1 MNEKIVPVILCGGVG
16 SRLWP
21 LSRASFPKQYLKIGN
36 DNEKTLLQNTFER
49 IKKLENLD
57 DPILICN
64 EEHRFI
70 VAEQLREIGIK
81 PKSILLEPFGRGTAP
96 AIALAGIKAREGG
109 KDPFL
114 LVLSSDHEI
123 KNSENFLSSIRSGLN
138 EVQKGRLV
146 TFGVVPNSPE
156 TGYGYIQAMDNL
168 DPISLKGSVIKRF
181 IEKPD
186 IESAKNF
193 IVDNSFTWNS
203 GIFLFQT
210 NNILNQIRNF
220 FPEIILNCEKALE
233 KSNFDLDFQ
242 RLNKEFFSKCT
253 DISIDIA
260 VMEKTNLGTV
270 IPLDAGW
277 SDIGSWNKV
286 WETSTKDIQ
295 NNSVEGNVLVKNSF
309 NSLIKS
315 ESRLLVAIGIKNLI
329 VIETSDAILVANK
342 DCSQDVKGIV
352 NDLNK
357 LNLNEGKEHK
367 KIFRPWGNY
376 ISVAEDHNWKVKKIS
391 VKPHQSLSLQMHEH
405 RAEHWIVV
413 NGIAKV
419 EIDQKTIILEA
430 NQSAY
435 IPPRS
440 RHRLTNNGDSLL
452 VLIEVQSGNYLGEDD
467 IFRYE
472 DNYGRISKNK

>member
-1 MNEKIVPVILCGGVG
+1 MREKIIPVILCGGVG

-36 DNEKTLLQNTFER
+36 DNTKTLLQNTFER

-57 DPILICN
+57 DPIIICN

-81 PKSILLEPFGRGTAP
+81 PKSILLEPFGKGTAP
-96 AIALAGIKAREGG
+96 AIALAGIKAKEEGN
-109 KDPFL
+109 DPLL

-123 KNSENFLSSIRSGLN
+123 KSSENFLKSIRAGIK
-138 EVQKGRLV
+138 EVEKGRLV
-146 TFGVVPNSPE
+146 TFGVVPNKPE
-156 TGYGYIQAMDNL
+156 TGYGYIQAMNNL
-168 DPISLKGSVIKRF
+168 DPISLKGSEIKRF
-181 IEKPD
+181 FEKPD
-186 IESAKNF
+186 IELAKEF
-193 IVDNSFTWNS
+193 IKDNSFTWNS

-220 FPEIILNCEKALE
+220 SPHIIHNCENALQ
-233 KSNFDLDFQ
+233 KSKFDLDFQ
-242 RLNKEFFSKCT
+242 RINKDFFSNCEN
-253 DISIDIA
+253 ISIDIA

-286 WETSTKDIQ
+286 WETSKKDLQ
-295 NNSVEGNVLVKNSF
+295 NNYLEGNVLIKNSF
-309 NSLIKS
+309 DSLIKS
-315 ESRLLVAIGIKNLI
+315 ESRLLVALGIKNLV

-342 DCSQDVKGIV
+342 DCSQNVKEIV
-352 NDLNK
+352 SDLDK

-376 ISVAEDHNWKVKKIS
+376 ISIAEDHNWKVKKIT
-391 VKPHQSLSLQMHEH
+391 VKPYQSLSLQMHKH

-413 NGIAKV
+413 NGKAKV

-440 RHRLTNNGDSLL
+440 RHRLSNNEDSLL

-472 DNYGRISKNK
+472 DNYGRISRKK